1 MGTSTGLTPGQTD
14 PKAPRPPLAAP
25 PPGGDAR
32 SGPKLPNW
40 SLLRGRHLQSP
51 IDEHMRRTL
60 NDLFFPHDAVSVDI
74 SMSSSLP
81 FADELREMFAL
92 YAEKQV

>member
-1 MGTSTGLTPGQTD
+1 
-14 PKAPRPPLAAP
+14 
-25 PPGGDAR
+25 
-32 SGPKLPNW
+32 
-40 SLLRGRHLQSP
+40 
-51 IDEHMRRTL
+51 MRRTL